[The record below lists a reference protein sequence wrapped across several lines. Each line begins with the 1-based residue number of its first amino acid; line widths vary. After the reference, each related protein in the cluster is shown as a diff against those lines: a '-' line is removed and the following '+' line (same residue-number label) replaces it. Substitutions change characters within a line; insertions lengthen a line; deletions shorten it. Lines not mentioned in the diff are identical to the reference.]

1 MVTTL
6 VSAFSNIAYTATQL
20 ASVLVYCG
28 VGMRHRERGGVGWGE
43 RCFVE
48 RICLTARGSE
58 LSVLCMPAAL

>member
-1 MVTTL
+1 MVTIL
-6 VSAFSNIAYTATQL
+6 VSAFSNTAYTGTRL

-28 VGMRHRERGGVGWGE
+28 VGMRHRERG

>member
-6 VSAFSNIAYTATQL
+6 VSAFSNTAYTATRL

-28 VGMRHRERGGVGWGE
+28 VGMRHRERGGGG
-43 RCFVE
+43 CFVE

>member
-6 VSAFSNIAYTATQL
+6 VSAFSNTAYTGTRL

-28 VGMRHRERGGVGWGE
+28 VGMRHREQGGG
-43 RCFVE
+43 CFVE